1 MKVNRVHHHPLL
13 HLGRS
18 EHANASSP
26 GFVGDGLSEAENE
39 QFSVLPQNSAT
50 INYLLAPQKSRSNA
64 AHAVLAQDLAKCS
77 KYVL

>member
-1 MKVNRVHHHPLL
+1 MSN
-13 HLGRS
+13 G
-18 EHANASSP
+18 HANASSP

-64 AHAVLAQDLAKCS
+64 AHAVLAQDIAKCS